1 MNRRLRLSFLPAFF
15 TLLGAVFVMAV
26 IVRVRAYSSMDAP
39 GSQIAA
45 SGTMAAPGVP
55 STRAVTNPDVAVVTE
70 GGAPDV
76 AERVGSSSPVVSA
89 REQRYNEL
97 LAQKVASAPPGSG
110 SAPAVQPV
118 PPKPQPSFI
127 SKVIAPIVNAFTG
140 NKPAPVPR
148 PQPMSQP
155 PAPRSSGDHSSSNG
169 DNGNKDPRHD
179 KDPSSDTTAPQLV
192 AVDFTP
198 AVVHDGEDV
207 TLTIVATDDLSGI
220 RTISGNIA
228 SPSGALQGFA
238 CQREAEPNRF
248 GTRLTVPKDAAE
260 GIWKINYLSLTD
272 NASNSVTMSYSQ
284 GVLPPSA
291 TFRVVSSRPDSTPPS
306 LKAVWLD
313 KPSMRG
319 GEKNIVYIRAD
330 DDKSGV
336 KTVSGVF
343 QSPAKFAR
351 VGFGCRSDDGTN
363 WSCDFNPPANADCG
377 EWILE
382 QIQLQDN
389 ANNMTAIRNENPLVA
404 AVHITITAEQ
414 CDSTPPVLQTLV
426 LDRRS
431 ISNAQPSTITV
442 TATVTDD
449 LSGVANVSGNV
460 VGPAA
465 PGQQPPRIYFS
476 LSSSGDPQTWTGK
489 LVMPQMVAKGP
500 WVIGGVQ
507 ILDKAN
513 NLKVYPQGDPVLANG
528 TFRVE

>member
-1 MNRRLRLSFLPAFF
+1 MNRRLRFSFLPAFF
-15 TLLGAVFVMAV
+15 VLLGAVFVVAV
-26 IVRVRAYSSMDAP
+26 ILRVRAYSSMEAA

-45 SGTMAAPGVP
+45 SGTLAAPGVP
-55 STRAVTNPDVAVVTE
+55 STRAATNPDMAVVTE
-70 GGAPDV
+70 QEPSGV
-76 AERVGSSSPVVSA
+76 TESIGSSTQVISA
-89 REQRYNEL
+89 RERRYNEL
-97 LAQKVASAPPGSG
+97 LAQKVAAAPAGSG
-110 SAPAVQPV
+110 SSNAPLQPV
-118 PPKPQPSFI
+118 AVKPQPSFL
-127 SKVIAPIVNAFTG
+127 SKVVAPIVNAFTG
-140 NKPAPVPR
+140 NKPAAVPR
-148 PQPMSQP
+148 PQPLSQP
-155 PAPRSSGDHSSSNG
+155 PVPRNSGDHSADS
-169 DNGNKDPRHD
+169 GNRDPKHE

-207 TLTIVATDDLSGI
+207 TLTIAATDDLSGI

-238 CQREAEPNRF
+238 CQREADPNRF
-248 GTRLTVPKDAAE
+248 ATRLTVPKDAAE
-260 GIWKINYLSLTD
+260 GTWKINYLSLTD

-291 TFRVVSSRPDSTPPS
+291 TFRVVSSRPDSAPPS

-319 GEKNIVYIRAD
+319 GERNIVYIRAD

-363 WSCDFNPPANADCG
+363 WTCDFNPPANADCG

-404 AVHITITAEQ
+404 AVHISITAEQ

-426 LDRRS
+426 LDRRA

-476 LSSSGDPQTWTGK
+476 LSSAGDPQTWTGK
-489 LVMPQMVAKGP
+489 LVMPQMVAKGQ

-528 TFRVE
+528 SFRVE